1 MLHLPSGQLG
11 DRPLAPVGLH
21 CILELYGC
29 PATRLNDTALIRD
42 LLKGSADRA
51 RSTFLGDLIH
61 QFSPHGITAL
71 ALLAE
76 SHISIH
82 TWPEEGYAAI
92 DVFTCGEHTQ
102 PEQAC
107 HYLIEQLEARHHS
120 LCVLPRKTHQPI
132 HIKTFER

>member
-11 DRPLAPVGLH
+11 DRSLAPVGRH

-29 PATRLNDTALIRD
+29 PATRLNDTALIRE
-42 LLKGSADRA
+42 LLRESAECA
-51 RSTFLGDLIH
+51 CSTFLGDLIH
-61 QFSPHGITAL
+61 QFAPHGITAV

-107 HYLIEQLEARHHS
+107 YCFIDQLEARHHS
-120 LCVLPRKTHQPI
+120 LCILPRKTHQPI